1 MIVFGSSPRVRGKQ
15 IACERIIGTP
25 RIIPARAG
33 QTHWPAIRTIGR
45 TDHPRACGANGIECA
60 HRTCRHGSSP
70 RGRGK
75 RRRLQRRRGP
85 GRIIPARAGQTSAR
99 DMSRNA
105 YADHPRAC
113 GANAT
118 TAINV
123 SGAAGSSPRVRGKPL
138 RKAGLVTNGR
148 IIPARAGQT
157 PRPRC
162 RNMRATDH
170 PRACGANGSS
180 VRDSARRH
188 GSSPRVR
195 GKRVSCG
202 ICAGVLR
209 IIPARAGQTR
219 TGRCGSRTI
228 PDHPRACGANVCGSW
243 VRFATFGSSP
253 RVRGKRAGPHDV
265 AGQVRII
272 PARAGQT
279 DSPWKTL
286 RAESDHPRA
295 CGANLASASPVI
307 TVTGSSPRVRGKPP
321 MT

>member
-70 RGRGK
+70 RVRGK

-123 SGAAGSSPRVRGKPL
+123 SGAAGSSPRVRGTPL

-279 DSPWKTL
+279 SRKQDY
-286 RAESDHPRA
+286 A
-295 CGANLASASPVI
+295 
-307 TVTGSSPRVRGKPP
+307 
-321 MT
+321 

>member
-70 RGRGK
+70 RVRGK

-123 SGAAGSSPRVRGKPL
+123 SGAAGSSPRVRGKLEPVG
-138 RKAGLVTNGR
+138 AGHERFR

-157 PRPRC
+157 SAAVGSGSRRS
-162 RNMRATDH
+162 DH
-170 PRACGANGSS
+170 PRACGAN
-180 VRDSARRH
+180 VRVHTMLLVRS

-195 GKRVSCG
+195 GKLIRRG
-202 ICAGVLR
+202 KHFARNR
-209 IIPARAGQTR
+209 IIPARAGQT
-219 TGRCGSRTI
+219 SPQHHPSSQL
-228 PDHPRACGANVCGSW
+228 PDHPRACGAN
-243 VRFATFGSSP
+243 
-253 RVRGKRAGPHDV
+253 H
-265 AGQVRII
+265 Q
-272 PARAGQT
+272 
-279 DSPWKTL
+279 
-286 RAESDHPRA
+286 
-295 CGANLASASPVI
+295 
-307 TVTGSSPRVRGKPP
+307 
-321 MT
+321 

>member
-70 RGRGK
+70 RVRGK

-148 IIPARAGQT
+148 IIPARAG
-157 PRPRC
+157 
-162 RNMRATDH
+162 MI
-170 PRACGANGSS
+170 
-180 VRDSARRH
+180 
-188 GSSPRVR
+188 RV
-195 GKRVSCG
+195 
-202 ICAGVLR
+202 
-209 IIPARAGQTR
+209 PARERHVIGGLPRTR
-219 TGRCGSRTI
+219 GDDPVTVMTG
-228 PDHPRACGANVCGSW
+228 DAEA
-243 VRFATFGSSP
+243 RFAP
-253 RVRGKRAGPHDV
+253 HARG
-265 AGQVRII
+265 
-272 PARAGQT
+272 
-279 DSPWKTL
+279 
-286 RAESDHPRA
+286 
-295 CGANLASASPVI
+295 
-307 TVTGSSPRVRGKPP
+307 
-321 MT
+321 

>member
-1 MIVFGSSPRVRGKQ
+1 
-15 IACERIIGTP
+15 
-25 RIIPARAG
+25 
-33 QTHWPAIRTIGR
+33 
-45 TDHPRACGANGIECA
+45 
-60 HRTCRHGSSP
+60 
-70 RGRGK
+70 
-75 RRRLQRRRGP
+75 
-85 GRIIPARAGQTSAR
+85 
-99 DMSRNA
+99 MSRNA